1 MKKALVVVEVLLY
14 VLFVADCFVLLAGV
28 GRDASYDPTGG
39 GSLIVLLLLAAAVHR
54 IRTGGLD

>member
-1 MKKALVVVEVLLY
+1 MSRVLVAIEVLIY

-28 GRDASYDPTGG
+28 GRDANYDPTGG

-54 IRTGGLD
+54 IRTGGVD